1 MDIESKINALGW
13 TLPPTPKALAAYIPA
28 VRSGNTIFT
37 SGQLPLVNGN
47 LGVTGKV
54 GYEVSIEEAQNQAR
68 TCILNAL
75 ACIKGEIG
83 SLDKIKR
90 VLKLGVFVSSNPHF
104 TEHHL
109 VANGASETLE
119 KIFSDAGRHVR
130 FAVGVASLPLDACVE
145 LELMVE
151 FE

>member
-1 MDIESKINALGW
+1 MDIESKISALGW
-13 TLPPTPKALAAYIPA
+13 ELPPAPKALAVYIPA
-28 VRSGNTIFT
+28 IRSGNTIFT
-37 SGQLPLVNGN
+37 SGQLPLINGN

-54 GYEVSIEEAQNQAR
+54 GYEVSIEEAKKQAC

-90 VLKLGVFVSSNPHF
+90 VLKLGVFVSSNPLF

-109 VANGASETLE
+109 VANGASEALE
-119 KIFSDAGRHVR
+119 KIFNETGRHVR

-151 FE
+151 VE